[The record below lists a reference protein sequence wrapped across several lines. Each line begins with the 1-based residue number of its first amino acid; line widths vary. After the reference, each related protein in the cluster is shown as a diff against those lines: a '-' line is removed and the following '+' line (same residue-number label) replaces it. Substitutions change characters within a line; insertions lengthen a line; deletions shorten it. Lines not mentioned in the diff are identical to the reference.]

1 MSEWFIL
8 QVRSGEE
15 KKILDTIKTQAQ
27 KKGLWE
33 KIEEVKIPAEEVI
46 EMKKGKKIKSLRR
59 FLAVISTFPAYRF
72 NYLLHMNEMRGIALV
87 QHLL

>member
-46 EMKKGKKIKSLRR
+46 EMKKGKKDKVFEKIFSW
-59 FLAVISTFPAYRF
+59 ICI
-72 NYLLHMNEMRGIALV
+72 NENDYER
-87 QHLL
+87 